1 MESTIN
7 METTTTN
14 VVETT
19 IESNLNLRKHYIPNL
34 PNLEKFKKSFNY
46 FFTSVDFEEINITEA
61 RRILKEV
68 QNSKKSIT
76 NDFID
81 TIYPEG
87 VKQIQIIGTLENG
100 KKIVFNV
107 GRLLQIN
114 PSCFDGIIKEEKKD
128 NKVHYIYDI
137 GAILYN
143 HEDDALSI
151 LTTDEAAK

>member
-1 MESTIN
+1 MSTKVKKMSTKIKD
-7 METTTTN
+7 TFD
-14 VVETT
+14 
-19 IESNLNLRKHYIPNL
+19 LRKHYVPNL

-81 TIYPEG
+81 LVYPEG
-87 VKQIQIIGTLENG
+87 VKQKQIIGTLENG
-100 KKIVFNV
+100 KKIVLNV

-114 PSCFDGIIKEEKKD
+114 PSCFDGIIKEEKKN

-137 GAILYN
+137 GAVLYN
-143 HEDDALSI
+143 SEDDTLTI

>member
-1 MESTIN
+1 MSTKVKKMSTKIKD
-7 METTTTN
+7 TFD
-14 VVETT
+14 
-19 IESNLNLRKHYIPNL
+19 LRKHYVPNL

-76 NDFID
+76 NDFIN
-81 TIYPEG
+81 IVYPEG
-87 VKQIQIIGTLENG
+87 VKQKQIIGTLESG
-100 KKIVFNV
+100 KKIVLNV

-114 PSCFDGIIKEEKKD
+114 PSCFDGIIKEEKKN

-137 GAILYN
+137 GAVLYN
-143 HEDDALSI
+143 SEDDTLTI